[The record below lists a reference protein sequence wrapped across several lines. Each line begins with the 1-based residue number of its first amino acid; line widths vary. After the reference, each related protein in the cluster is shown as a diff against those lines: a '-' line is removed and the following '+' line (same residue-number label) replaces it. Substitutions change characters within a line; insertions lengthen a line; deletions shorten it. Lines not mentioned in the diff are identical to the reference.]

1 VGNDQVGNDQVVG
14 MTYQPAAIPALTCV
28 KQGRRVCRPA
38 GQGAKESPA
47 VGAAGLRYVFE
58 PGGLRSDEL

>member
-1 VGNDQVGNDQVVG
+1 

-47 VGAAGLRYVFE
+47 VGPPGFGTCSNL
-58 PGGLRSDEL
+58 GGLRSDEL

>member
-1 VGNDQVGNDQVVG
+1 